1 MIRAITDEDMP
12 AITNIYNHYIINH
25 TTTFELEEVTQSSM
39 LQRVKAVKQNQL
51 PWLVVENE
59 NSEVIGYAYAS
70 KWKERLAY
78 KNSVEIT
85 IYLDHNL
92 TQKGLGTSL
101 YTTMFTLLKQS
112 GIHAVMAG
120 ISLPN
125 NASVALHEKLGMK
138 KVAHFSEVG
147 QKFNQWIDV
156 GYWQKLI

>member
-1 MIRAITDEDMP
+1 MIREVTDQDASAITH
-12 AITNIYNHYIINH
+12 IYNHYIINH
-25 TTTFELEEVTQSSM
+25 TATFELEEVTSSIM
-39 LQRVKAVKQNQL
+39 LQRIKAVKQNKL
-51 PWLVVENE
+51 PWLVLENE
-59 NSEVIGYAYAS
+59 NAEVIGYAYAS

-85 IYLDHNL
+85 IYLDHHL

-101 YTTMFTLLKQS
+101 YHAIFTLLKQRN
-112 GIHAVMAG
+112 IHAVMAG

-125 NASVALHEKLGMK
+125 NASVALHEKFGME